1 MSADQ
6 TTSPITGVRTVGV
19 PVVDQDRA
27 LEFYLGK
34 LGFAKGIDM
43 MFGPGQ
49 RWVEVVPPGS
59 PTSIALVLAGEGSP
73 AGIDTQVRFT
83 TADAAEA
90 HAELTARGVDVDAEI
105 LRYPVPMFAFRD
117 QDGNRLVIVE
127 QPQA

>member
-43 MFGPGQ
+43 MFGPGG
-49 RWVEVVPPGS
+49 RWAEVVPPGS
-59 PTSIALVLAGEGSP
+59 PTSIALV
-73 AGIDTQVRFT
+73 GIDTQVRFT